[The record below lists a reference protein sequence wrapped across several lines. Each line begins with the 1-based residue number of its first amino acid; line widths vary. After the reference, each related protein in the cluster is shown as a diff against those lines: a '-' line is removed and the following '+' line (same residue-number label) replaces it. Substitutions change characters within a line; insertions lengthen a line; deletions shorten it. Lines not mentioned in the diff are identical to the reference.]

1 MFLLA
6 LAIAPGIA
14 ICLFIYSKD
23 KYDKEPLRYLVVSFL
38 LGMLST
44 FPALT
49 IQLLAGDARQ
59 KSSPHFILSY
69 AFFAYIIVALSE
81 EGSKFF
87 MLRVYAYP
95 KKIFNDPFDGIVY
108 AVMTGMGF
116 ATVENIEYVFKYGIQ
131 TGFIR
136 FFLSVPAHA
145 AFAVLMGYYVG
156 LAKFNP
162 SKSSWLMCK
171 GLLIA
176 VFFHGSFDFCIF
188 LQQNKEV
195 TKYISTGLLSF
206 GAFASF
212 YVAVRLAM
220 RAIRLQ
226 QVISK
231 QKFEQ
236 NNIFNNP
243 QI

>member
-23 KYDKEPLRYLVVSFL
+23 KYEKEPLVSLAISFF

-44 FPALT
+44 VPALI
-49 IQLLAGDARQ
+49 IQLLVGDLL
-59 KSSPHFILSY
+59 KKNSEHIILWY
-69 AFFAYIIVALSE
+69 AFFAYIVVALNE
-81 EGSKFF
+81 EGCKFL
-87 MLRVYAYP
+87 MLRLYAYP
-95 KKIFNDPFDGIVY
+95 KKIFNEPFDGIVY
-108 AVMTGMGF
+108 AVMVSMGF
-116 ATVENIEYVFKYGIQ
+116 ATVENIEYVYQYGIQ

-145 AFAVLMGYYVG
+145 AFAVLMGYYAG

-162 SKSSWLMCK
+162 SKSTWLLIK

-176 VFFHGSFDFCIF
+176 VFFHGSFDLCIF
-188 LQQNKEV
+188 LQQNREV

-226 QVISK
+226 RSINYKV
-231 QKFEQ
+231 
-236 NNIFNNP
+236 
-243 QI
+243 

>member
-14 ICLFIYSKD
+14 ICLFVYSKN
-23 KYDKEPLRYLVVSFL
+23 KYEREPLRYLAVSFL
-38 LGMLST
+38 LGILST
-44 FPALT
+44 VPALI
-49 IQLLAGDARQ
+49 IQTLAGDMLHKNTQ
-59 KSSPHFILSY
+59 HIIFWD
-69 AFFAYIIVALSE
+69 AFFAYIVVAFNE
-81 EGSKFF
+81 EGCKFL
-87 MLRVYAYP
+87 MLRLYAYP
-95 KKIFNDPFDGIVY
+95 KKIFNEPFDGIVY
-108 AVMTGMGF
+108 AVMVGMGF
-116 ATVENIEYVFKYGIQ
+116 ATVENIEYVYKYGIQ

-145 AFAVLMGYYVG
+145 AFAVLMGYHAG

-162 SKSSWLMCK
+162 SKSTWLLAK

-176 VFFHGSFDFCIF
+176 VFFHGSFDLCIF

-226 QVISK
+226 RVISK
-231 QKFEQ
+231 NELEQ
-236 NNIFNNP
+236 NNMLNN
-243 QI
+243 